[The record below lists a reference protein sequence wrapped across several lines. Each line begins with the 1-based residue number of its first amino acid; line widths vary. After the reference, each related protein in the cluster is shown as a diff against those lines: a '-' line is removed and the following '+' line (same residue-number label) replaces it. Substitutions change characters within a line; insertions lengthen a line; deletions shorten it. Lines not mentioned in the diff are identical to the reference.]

1 MDLLEQLSKPGAAG
15 FGPTLM
21 TLALAFALA
30 QLIAGIYVATF
41 RGLSYS
47 RSFVQGLPLG
57 AVVTSML
64 MLAIGDSIA
73 AGIGLAGGLS
83 IVRFRTT
90 MRDPR
95 DMVFIFAGLG
105 VGIACGLRAY
115 PAAVGG
121 TAVFCL
127 AAVLLWG
134 VSYGARK
141 QFDGLVRLVAPADS
155 EVSAGVTA
163 ALRKNTR
170 HFVLVTLRESAQ
182 GQDVEHAYQIRIP
195 DPTAR
200 TALMEDLLALPGV
213 RDVSLHLSE
222 PTLEV

>member
-1 MDLLEQLSKPGAAG
+1 MDLLSELSKPGAADLLSAATAIG
-15 FGPTLM
+15 
-21 TLALAFALA
+21 LAFALA
-30 QLIAGIYVATF
+30 QLVSGVYILTF

-47 RSFVQGLPLG
+47 RSFVQGIPLG
-57 AVVTSML
+57 AIVTSML

-105 VGIACGLRAY
+105 VGIACGLQAY
-115 PAAVGG
+115 PAAIGG
-121 TAVFCL
+121 TVLFSL
-127 AAVLLWG
+127 AAIVLFG

-141 QFDGLVRLVAPADS
+141 QFDGLVRLVGPADS
-155 EVSAGVTA
+155 ETSESIAT
-163 ALRKNTR
+163 ALRAHTA
-170 HFVLVTLRESAQ
+170 HFVLVTMREVAQ
-182 GQDVEHAYQIRIP
+182 GDEFERAYQVRIP
-195 DPTAR
+195 NPDAR
-200 TALMEDLLALPGV
+200 AQLLAALDAIEPLH
-213 RDVSLHLSE
+213 DVSLHMQD

>member
-1 MDLLEQLSKPGAAG
+1 MNLLEQLSKPGAAG
-15 FGPTLM
+15 LISAV
-21 TLALAFALA
+21 LAIGLAFALA
-30 QLIAGIYVATF
+30 QMVSAVYVATF

-47 RSFVQGLPLG
+47 RSFVQGIPLG

-105 VGIACGLRAY
+105 VGIACGLQAY
-115 PAAVGG
+115 PAAISG
-121 TAVFCL
+121 TVMFCL
-127 AAVLLWG
+127 AAFLLFG
-134 VSYGARK
+134 IHYGARK
-141 QFDGLVRLVAPADS
+141 QFDGLVRFVASADS
-155 EVSAGVTA
+155 EVAEKVTA
-163 ALRKNTR
+163 ALRAHTA
-170 HFVLVTLRESAQ
+170 HFVLVSMREAAQ
-182 GQDVEHAYQIRIP
+182 GDAFEHAYQIRIP
-195 DPTAR
+195 DPDKR
-200 TALMEDLLALPGV
+200 PALLHALDAIEGTS
-213 RDVSLHLSE
+213 DVALHMQE

>member
-1 MDLLEQLSKPGAAG
+1 VDLLEQLAKPGAAS
-15 FGPTLM
+15 FASTLM
-21 TLALAFALA
+21 ALGLAFALA
-30 QLIAGIYVATF
+30 QLVAAVYIATF

-47 RSFVQGLPLG
+47 RAFVQGIPLG

-121 TAVFCL
+121 TGLFC
-127 AAVLLWG
+127 AAALLLWG
-134 VSYGARK
+134 VSYGSRR
-141 QFDGLVRLVAPADS
+141 QFDALVRFVAPAQS
-155 EVSAGVTA
+155 ETSEAVAG
-163 ALRKNTR
+163 ALKRHTR

-182 GQDVEHAYQIRIP
+182 GRDVEHAYQIRIP
-195 DPTAR
+195 DPSAR
-200 TALMEDLLALPGV
+200 TALVEALLDVDGV
-213 RDVSLHLSE
+213 RDVSLHLSD